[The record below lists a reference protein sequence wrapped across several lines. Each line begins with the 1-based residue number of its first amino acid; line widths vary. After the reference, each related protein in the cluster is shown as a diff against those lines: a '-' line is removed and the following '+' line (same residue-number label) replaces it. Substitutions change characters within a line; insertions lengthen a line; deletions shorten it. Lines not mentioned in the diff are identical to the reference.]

1 MIRHVLFI
9 LAGICVATTPAWSVS
24 WHVATTGSDVTG
36 DGSAANP
43 FATIQHAIDVSSN
56 TDQVLAAPGTYTEN
70 VNFHG
75 KRVRLTAVDGPG
87 MTHIEAAAPT
97 VPIIEFSSSEDTTA
111 VVAGFTIGSV
121 SSAPGILCNGASP
134 IIQDCVI
141 EACVNSGYGGGI
153 SCLSGS
159 KAVIR
164 NNTIRNNTAALGGGI
179 YCRTS
184 FPVINHNIFT
194 GNSANYGG
202 AVAASEN
209 AYPIITYNLFAGNAA
224 TQGGGA
230 LASIRQN
237 TRSLV
242 VEYCTMYQN
251 NSTRYGGAVYSEMS
265 YLIVNKSIL
274 WENAAATAG
283 AEIYWTSGL
292 VALVTNSDIRG
303 GWAGTGSGNTSVD
316 PLFCDTAGGD
326 FHLQDSSPLAAYP
339 YNGGNPIGAY
349 NPGCAVVVVDSDGDG
364 VADEDDNCPTIANAD
379 QADVDG
385 DGQGNVCDNCPQT
398 ANVDQVDADADGV
411 GDVCDNC
418 PAVANVDQLDVDGDG
433 LGNACDNCPQTPNA
447 DQADVDADGLGDAC
461 DNCPAVA
468 NADQLDADGDGQ
480 GNVCDNCPQTTNAD
494 QVDADADGVGDV
506 CDNCPAVANVDQ
518 LDADGD
524 GQGNVCD
531 NCPQTTN
538 ADQVDADADGVG
550 DACDNCPA
558 VANADQLDADG
569 DGQGNVCDNCP
580 QTTNADQVDADAD
593 GVGDA
598 CDNCPAVA
606 NVDQLDADGDGLGNV
621 CDNCPQA
628 ANVDQADTNNDGV
641 GDACSGH
648 DDAGAVSGV
657 VYADSIP
664 TDGVYLDLSDS
675 AGAKVLSTVTD
686 EFGRY
691 QFTEVNSGVYFVTVW
706 PPFGYGADDDVREV
720 IVSGAVDGVDFYL
733 TKETGKGKWRGLGY
747 WKHQVHALLRGRGH
761 AHESYEDMCGYLERI
776 RLYFNLN
783 PDYPIQ
789 IFRVDENADC
799 DQRLRDLEKVLTPKR
814 PNIFLR
820 ARAALAVLLLN
831 LVSGR
836 IPPWANI
843 GGGFALGSPAVP
855 ESSGAA
861 GDAVTV
867 CQAVTFCEIL
877 LTDGDAQNDDLAGRI
892 ADCINLGDPVPEG
905 WVDPSTPRIDYLGTL
920 SGGDE
925 SRTIPDQFS
934 LGQNCPNPFNPS
946 TQIAYNLAAPADVR
960 LVVYNLL
967 GQPVRILVD
976 DIQPAGAY
984 TVTWNG
990 ADDAGRPAASGVYQY
1005 RLTAGDLSAAKKM
1018 LLIK

>member
-87 MTHIEAAAPT
+87 VTHIEAAAPT

-494 QVDADADGVGDV
+494 QVDADADGVGD
-506 CDNCPAVANVDQ
+506 
-518 LDADGD
+518 
-524 GQGNVCD
+524 
-531 NCPQTTN
+531 
-538 ADQVDADADGVG
+538 
-550 DACDNCPA
+550 
-558 VANADQLDADG
+558 
-569 DGQGNVCDNCP
+569 
-580 QTTNADQVDADAD
+580 
-593 GVGDA
+593 A

-843 GGGFALGSPAVP
+843 GGGFTSGSPTSP
-855 ESSGAA
+855 ELQHTA
-861 GDAVTV
+861 GDVVTV